1 MSALDSS
8 LFWVMLLLLV
18 GLSASNLLLVPQE
31 KFVTKLPGIVI
42 LFLFAIA
49 ASFAIF
55 RLAAAARIT
64 VTDDTIAYTSGL
76 PTFMQSWSPS
86 WTMRWDEI
94 QHVYWGNARGGAREV
109 YITSPG
115 QTRKVSVA
123 MWFENKAQIAA
134 WKKIMLNTVFTRSE
148 NLNLSVLPMVALLI
162 TRGKLAA
169 GDGVSTN
176 HEMFDLAKHVPIRN
190 VLILAAVLTAYWLVD
205 VVFSDLTFGTFVP
218 WLVMAAIGVIGWG
231 SVAHYLIGR
240 RAPRM
245 EGVFV
250 SFLVGTAL
258 SLASYTGLQRLGQAL
273 DPAGTEIVLTW
284 SADKQLTPAS
294 PAARDLTYL
303 STQSIKFWQV
313 QKPGSIHTFLQHQ
326 ALGYTV
332 YDLSAYRARRDKHF
346 GRT

>member
-1 MSALDSS
+1 M
-8 LFWVMLLLLV
+8 WLLLLWLV
-18 GLSASNLLLVPQE
+18 LMTTFQLVSAPPE
-31 KFVTKLPGIVI
+31 KFVMKLSVLASFSLLVI
-42 LFLFAIA
+42 AV
-49 ASFAIF
+49 SFAIF
-55 RLAAAARIT
+55 RLASAARIT
-64 VTDDTIAYTSGL
+64 VTDHTIAYTSGL
-76 PTFMQSWSPS
+76 PAFMQSWSPS

-115 QTRKVSVA
+115 QTRKISVA
-123 MWFENKAQIAA
+123 TWFENKAQIAA
-134 WKKIMLNTVFTRSE
+134 WKKIMFNTVFSRSE
-148 NLNLSVLPMVALLI
+148 NLNLSVLPIVELLI
-162 TRGKLAA
+162 ARGKLAA
-169 GDGVSTN
+169 GGRVDTN
-176 HEMFDLAKHVPIRN
+176 HEMFDLAKHGPIRN
-190 VLILAAVLTAYWLVD
+190 VLIFAATLTAYWLID
-205 VVFSDLTFGTFVP
+205 VVFSDLIFGAVVP
-218 WLVMAAIGVIGWG
+218 WLVMAAIGLVGWLG
-231 SVAHYLIGR
+231 FAHYLIGR

-250 SFLVGTAL
+250 SFLLGTAL
-258 SLASYTGLQRLGQAL
+258 ALASYTGLQRLGQAL
-273 DPAGTEIVLTW
+273 DPAGTVIVLTW

-303 STQSIKFWQV
+303 STQSIKFWQA